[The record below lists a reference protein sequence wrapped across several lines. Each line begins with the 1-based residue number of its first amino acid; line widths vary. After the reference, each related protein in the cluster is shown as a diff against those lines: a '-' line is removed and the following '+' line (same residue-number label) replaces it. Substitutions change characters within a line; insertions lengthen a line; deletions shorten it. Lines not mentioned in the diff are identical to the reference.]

1 MNEFI
6 IINGNPSIKKNIAI
20 EKSWFNHCAE
30 EKIPYVTINSK
41 RTKADIH
48 WDYIT
53 INPENDEALFNNDKL
68 TSYLIG
74 VFQATADKTSKYDL
88 SPVLGTFYSIPVEL
102 AERAAEAIYFGLSN
116 EIKSFESQQTLRRSN
131 A

>member
-6 IINGNPSIKKNIAI
+6 TMKGDTNTEKNRAI
-20 EKSWFNHCAE
+20 EKSWFHHCVD
-30 EKIPYVTINSK
+30 KNIPYVTINTK

-53 INPENDEALFNNDKL
+53 ISPENDEALFNNEKL

-74 VFQATADKTSKYDL
+74 VFQTTADKSSKYEM
-88 SPVLGTFYSIPVEL
+88 SSFVGTMYSIPVEL
-102 AERAAEAIYFGLSN
+102 AERAAEAIFFGLSN
-116 EIKSFESQQTLRRSN
+116 EINK
-131 A
+131 

>member
-53 INPENDEALFNNDKL
+53 INPENDEALFISGQALIKMGQKYEGTVRVKKAYKISNNQEYKDYLNKL
-68 TSYLIG
+68 DEELYG
-74 VFQATADKTSKYDL
+74 PKY
-88 SPVLGTFYSIPVEL
+88 V
-102 AERAAEAIYFGLSN
+102 
-116 EIKSFESQQTLRRSN
+116 
-131 A
+131 